1 MKFDISEFKGKYVM
15 NCKTLEEAQEFF
27 ELLNS
32 LNLRWVYK
40 YKYEHNYMWGKYKE
54 NTCYDFYNGFYC
66 DKGYWETMGFTIL
79 EWSDFSNKKEV
90 ELI

>member
-15 NCKTLEEAQEFF
+15 NCKNLEEVWEFF

-32 LNLRWVYK
+32 LNLRWVDRYK
-40 YKYEHNYMWGKYKE
+40 YTIDYMWDNYEEK
-54 NTCYDFYNGFYC
+54 TCYDFNNGFFCEKKYWQTR
-66 DKGYWETMGFTIL
+66 GYTIL

-90 ELI
+90 ELV